1 MPPDTAVFSTSP
13 SGRYEISRYSHEA
26 FNTCWVDTPTVTD
39 KQTGET
45 VLTFTDT
52 MWSVDEARWQS
63 DSVVIFEMRK
73 YPGNHEPGGLIVT
86 LDCDAR
92 QARIGGNEAIPFQN
106 LEVRMESSLKWVY
119 AEAPQPRPGLLAR
132 IQRFL
137 RGC

>member
-1 MPPDTAVFSTSP
+1 MPPDNAIYSTSP

-39 KQTGET
+39 KQTGEV

-52 MWSVDEARWQS
+52 MWSLDEAKWQG
-63 DSVVIFEMRK
+63 DSAVVFEMRK
-73 YPGNHEPGGLIVT
+73 YPGNHEPRGLVIT

-92 QARIGGNEAIPFQN
+92 QARIGGNEAVSFGS
-106 LEVRMESSLKWVY
+106 LEACMNASLQWFY
-119 AEAPQPRPGLLAR
+119 AKEPEPQPGLLAR

-137 RGC
+137 RGS